1 MASSCSLHLGKSLGN
16 VRHWQPARSRYNT
29 AHYTSYQI
37 HDPGL
42 GLPAGL
48 LWQRSDLIEPFATH
62 IAGIALLTHSHY
74 QECRGDREQALR
86 LFLIDTERGR
96 NVIKLEGYDDVYGLS
111 AQADGTTGA

>member
-48 LWQRSDLIEPFATH
+48 L
-62 IAGIALLTHSHY
+62 
-74 QECRGDREQALR
+74 
-86 LFLIDTERGR
+86 
-96 NVIKLEGYDDVYGLS
+96 
-111 AQADGTTGA
+111 